1 MNEKYVTWLVLLLCL
16 GALGWRWLREKSNP
30 QKPAQETLPFDDAP
44 TLIKRIAALN
54 LAQTPIYQ
62 CDNQEKCFAVCRLP
76 VIATDTMTRI
86 EMSFYGNRRSLDSL
100 CISLSTHASADTS
113 LATAHYFQTIEYVFF
128 ALRIYD
134 VPNLI
139 HQLTTQ
145 PLPPTRAYNY
155 LISSQINAKLK
166 RVTVRNPL

>member
-62 CDNQEKCFAVCRLP
+62 CDKA
-76 VIATDTMTRI
+76 RI

-100 CISLSTHASADTS
+100 CISLSTHALADTS

-145 PLPPTRAYNY
+145 PLPPTRTYNY
-155 LISSQINAKLK
+155 LISSEISNKSRK
-166 RVTVRNPL
+166 VVVR